1 MMPSAAWEYC
11 TTSVRNGLFPF
22 VRGIVNNIGQT
33 RQHRYLRIHTNIL
46 QELFW
51 GITLA
56 LPVCTVLSQS
66 EKRFVVRRKRP
77 TYLLHRIFWWYVI
90 LVLVGELMLEP
101 LSLLFMTTYPTVKS
115 QEYTWM
121 NQVLIA
127 LSVAIIRSI
136 CMSVGLYLGQ
146 SFFPIALTG
155 SIATGMSR
163 PLFGEGWRIVVVAT
177 FQIFLI

>member
-1 MMPSAAWEYC
+1 MPSAAWEYC
-11 TTSVRNGLFPF
+11 TSSVRNGLFPF

-33 RQHRYLRIHTNIL
+33 RQHRYLRIHTNIV

-56 LPVCTVLSQS
+56 LPVCTVLSQL

-77 TYLLHRIFWWYVI
+77 THLLHRIFWWYFI
-90 LVLVGELMLEP
+90 FVLVGELMLEP
-101 LSLLFMTTYPTVKS
+101 LSLLFVTTYTVVSEKSSPSIPTVKS

-121 NQVLIA
+121 NQVSIA
-127 LSVAIIRSI
+127 LLVAILRSI

-155 SIATGMSR
+155 SIATGRSR
-163 PLFGEGWRIVVVAT
+163 LLFGGG
-177 FQIFLI
+177 